1 MQQQYN
7 IVKDL
12 LTPADHPTNVFTKTR
27 VAFRGNMEEMCTYIN
42 KTTVLKSFLYSIIK
56 SCFTVSSMLTFSLS
70 YLHKKQLAFMSFARQ
85 LYVYDFLK
93 RKSTI
98 LFKKKM
104 MQLNISKEATSCQS
118 TRRINRQCPVVNQ
131 HCRFLTQ
138 VVDAI
143 CLSRGYHKHFSTIV
157 D

>member
-98 LFKKKM
+98 LFKKKNDAAEYFKGSHIM
-104 MQLNISKEATSCQS
+104 SIHSAYQS
-118 TRRINRQCPVVNQ
+118 TVSCGKSA
-131 HCRFLTQ
+131 LQ
-138 VVDAI
+138 VPDTGCGCYMLVQRV
-143 CLSRGYHKHFSTIV
+143 S
-157 D
+157 